1 MSLAQPVCA
10 EGARL
15 HDCLLLLY
23 IFTCIGSDDYT
34 SVSSMELTFRPATS
48 TDPQCGD
55 IQITDEDI
63 LEDDESFNVILGS
76 SDSAVMVNPST
87 ATVTIRNDDGKFP

>member
-1 MSLAQPVCA
+1 M
-10 EGARL
+10 
-15 HDCLLLLY
+15 Y

-48 TDPQCGD
+48 TNPQCGD

-63 LEDDESFNVILGS
+63 LEDDESFSVILDS
-76 SDSAVMVNPST
+76 SDGTVMVSPST
-87 ATVTIRNDDGKFP
+87 ATVTVRNDDGKFH